1 MTEISFPWPPS
12 QLSPNARIHWAA
24 RAKIAKKYKESC
36 YLLAVSAKLG
46 SAIEHIQANPTSR
59 IKLDVIFYPPDRR
72 HRDSDNMVAS
82 AKYLLDGL
90 AAALNV
96 NDRLFLPTFKFE
108 DEVKGMVKVQILA
121 VDSNAE

>member
-1 MTEISFPWPPS
+1 MTELSFPWPPK

-24 RAKIAKKYKESC
+24 RSKVAKQYKTAC
-36 YLLAVSAKLG
+36 YVLAAASD
-46 SAIEHIQANPTSR
+46 IEQCIKHIRANPTSR

-90 AAALNV
+90 AFALDV

-108 DEVKGMVKVQILA
+108 DEVKGLVKVVIHG
-121 VDSNAE
+121 AES